1 MIPGVTLREDFIKW
15 QCRIRQR
22 SVREHD
28 GRPSTGM
35 QPRVLD
41 AAGNEF
47 AAAITLL
54 VIEADPRQ
62 STALFRHQF
71 LKTHDAA
78 ERRAKAIEALAAEHF
93 QHPGRFSDTM
103 TALFGLQSALA
114 GRLLAQG
121 RCVLEFAER
130 GRGYRLPC
138 AVAELAEGHAFHEA
152 TYWHNHLFNPNLP
165 PGIRILSFAPE
176 WAHAAR

>member
-1 MIPGVTLREDFIKW
+1 MIPGVTLRDDFIKW

-28 GRPSTGM
+28 GRPSPGM

-41 AAGNEF
+41 AAGKEL

-54 VIEADPRQ
+54 VIETDPRQ
-62 STALFRHQF
+62 RTALFRHQF

-78 ERRAKAIEALAAEHF
+78 ERRAKAIEVLAAEHF
-93 QHPGRFSDTM
+93 QHPGLFSDTM
-103 TALFGLQSALA
+103 TALFGPQSALA
-114 GRLLAQG
+114 GRLLAER

-130 GRGYRLPC
+130 GKAVRLPC
-138 AVAELAEGHAFHEA
+138 DVAELAKAHASYQA

-165 PGIRILSFAPE
+165 PGIRILTFAPD
-176 WAHAAR
+176 WAHAAS